1 MYSVSNEY
9 ILVAEYSTFL
19 LKFIEIRFIK
29 LTLVQ
34 DKPFSVKN
42 VFHYLFFT
50 LNGCMHSG
58 IYTST

>member
-1 MYSVSNEY
+1 MYSASKEY

-29 LTLVQ
+29 LTVQ
-34 DKPFSVKN
+34 DKPVSVKN
-42 VFHYLFFT
+42 IFHDLFFT